1 MIPKAS
7 NHGSSKREQQV
18 ANKLSALLA
27 PIDIDMD
34 MVAFFVSTLP
44 ANNQIRL
51 IDMLMPYVS
60 MAKESEH
67 PAIRAW
73 AHSYTE

>member
-7 NHGSSKREQQV
+7 NQGSSKREQQV

-44 ANNQIRL
+44 ATNQIRL

-67 PAIRAW
+67 EPIRAW
-73 AHSYTE
+73 ANSYTE